1 MRTNYQ
7 NKELESILTFLG
19 IQFIDYNLKRCSN
32 GHVTARTVG
41 EVRQFF
47 GKEVMTTGQYVED
60 IHWWAFQSDWDD
72 LMFLLKRI
80 KNVVDTE
87 LTPEDVLLHNGL
99 EQRLNPFL
107 YEKWELYNGAVEFIK
122 WYNDKYKK

>member
-19 IQFIDYNLKRCSN
+19 IQFIDYKLKRCSN
-32 GHVTARTVG
+32 GHVTAKTVA
-41 EVRQFF
+41 EIRQFF

-80 KNVVDTE
+80 KNVVDNE